1 MIRYQT
7 KEPAKFRNVDW
18 LSSVWRITTV
28 NPQIEKFKL
37 GTEAIHVAP
46 FPEELVYRLITL
58 FSKRGDWV
66 LDPFC
71 GSGTTNFIASC
82 LERKTIGYDTE
93 LEYIEIA
100 KKRCRNRGIFHC
112 KSSEN
117 MSEIENDSIQLCVT
131 SPPYLNVRNY
141 SVDPRNIGNMKNPYP
156 ALEKVFTEVYRIL
169 EPKGVFCLNVAGVTL
184 NGKINTFPF
193 DMIYLCNKIG
203 FEFRSSVV
211 WDKGILVKEWNLQY
225 GEIAENHEYIWVF
238 RK

>member
-1 MIRYQT
+1 MN
-7 KEPAKFRNVDW
+7 KPVKFRNVDW

-37 GTEAIHVAP
+37 DTETIHAAP
-46 FPEELVYRLITL
+46 FPEELAYRLITL
-58 FSKRGDWV
+58 FSKREDWV

-71 GSGTTNFIASC
+71 GSGTTNFIASS